1 MSKSKEEIEAL
12 LIKVDDLSVPI
23 TETKLTASQ
32 STAYNYLV
40 GYWELT
46 PYHSYEADLLLVLCF
61 EVLEDFCEANKE

>member
-1 MSKSKEEIEAL
+1 MSKSKEEVEAL

-23 TETKLTASQ
+23 TKIKLTTSQ

-40 GYWELT
+40 DYLEIIT
-46 PYHSYEADLLLVLCF
+46 YHSCEADLLLVLCF